1 VWNVRNFTHFF
12 GSLLFGSC
20 CNIWRVLTLPDE
32 CASMRAGGRGYND
45 TCNQPCT
52 ACDRHSVC
60 DCAIRVNAFNCM
72 HAVCGAPRANRCAH
86 ATAAKSYSVHCTLGS
101 KRDEKSIDR
110 LFFAYLFYWR
120 VLPTVMTELDSCHS
134 TLWGKPNGRSI
145 HRHPLTRSNVD

>member
-1 VWNVRNFTHFF
+1 MFATLHIFLVLYFLVLVVRAR
-12 GSLLFGSC
+12 
-20 CNIWRVLTLPDE
+20 NIWRVLTLPDE

-110 LFFAYLFYWR
+110 LFFCLF
-120 VLPTVMTELDSCHS
+120 VLLACS
-134 TLWGKPNGRSI
+134 TDGYDR
-145 HRHPLTRSNVD
+145 T